1 MIPLNAA
8 IALVFTAVLGTVAVL
23 SLAAAYDFL
32 ARTRMG
38 LVSPTPAADGDD
50 GLVKVRGTVAADAT
64 LEPAVADTGTVMS
77 HITLSR
83 QEGLSGKVAGSWE
96 EAKELLRAVPFEVV
110 DESGSVPVE
119 HEDDPHQSG
128 FRGLSRTTT
137 LELDGG
143 AEVPDAIYAAFT
155 EPEPDVDAVI
165 EALEAEGDDEAS
177 ELADELRQAQT
188 DGGTAAEGGTAAGV
202 GSATDVLDEASPLRA
217 GVPQKFE
224 ERFAAPDDEVYV
236 VGKARDGRITN
247 GSGTFQVLHD
257 PRSKFQLLKGLAGG
271 LALAG
276 VGLAAGYGTVNWLL
290 QTGRELFTVV
300 AFIG

>member
-1 MIPLNAA
+1 MSLLNAA
-8 IALVFTAVLGTVAVL
+8 IGLVIIAVLGTVSML

-32 ARTRMG
+32 ARTRTG
-38 LVSPTPAADGDD
+38 LVSPTPAADVDD

-64 LEPAVADTGTVMS
+64 LDPAVADTRAVMS
-77 HITLSR
+77 QITLYR

-96 EAKELLRAVPFEVV
+96 EAKELLRAVPFEVE

-119 HEDDPHQSG
+119 HVDDPHRSG
-128 FRGLSRTTT
+128 FEGLGRTAT
-137 LELDGG
+137 LDLDGG
-143 AEVPDAIYAAFT
+143 DPVPDSVDAAFT
-155 EPEPDVDAVI
+155 ETEPDVDAII

-177 ELADELRQAQT
+177 ELADELRQART
-188 DGGTAAEGGTAAGV
+188 DGGSAA
-202 GSATDVLDEASPLRA
+202 DVLDEASPLRA

-224 ERFAAPDDEVYV
+224 ERFAAPGDEVYV
-236 VGKARDGRITN
+236 VGRASDGRITN
-247 GSGTFQVLHD
+247 GSGTFQVLHE
-257 PRSKFQLLKGLAGG
+257 PRSKFELLKGLAGG

-290 QTGRELFTVV
+290 QTGRELLAVV